1 MRPMLLVL
9 VAMCAAPLV
18 AAENKFPYKAFINT
32 DEVYVRSGPGQSYY
46 PTDKLAIGQE
56 VEVYRHDPGGWYA
69 VRPVEGSFCWVNTRF
84 LELKSDGIAE
94 VKADDVA
101 CRVGSRFSDVRDII
115 GVKLKKGELIEL
127 VDERELRR
135 SDNAWCRIA
144 PPPGDFRWVYAK
156 YVDPDYPRDG
166 LRKPRHGHHG
176 PETPEPEVVA
186 APVAP
191 SVLSTPLP
199 DGPLSPEQFR
209 REIEAIELELAIV
222 LAEEPEIWSFASL
235 RKRSEAL
242 LERADAAVERGHA
255 RVLLGKIDR
264 YEGIKQRYESIEL
277 AREETERTARLFSG
291 VRTAQ
296 RAMVPPPQPA
306 NRFDGKGR
314 LIEVRAAKPGSP
326 RYALVDERG
335 SITTYVTPSPGM
347 NLRPYVGKQVGITGT
362 RGYVPDQKSQ
372 HLMARHIGPAE
383 GSVMR

>member
-1 MRPMLLVL
+1 M
-9 VAMCAAPLV
+9 A
-18 AAENKFPYKAFINT
+18 AAEDKFPYKAFINT

-46 PTDKLAIGQE
+46 PTDRLALGAE

-69 VRPVEGSFCWVNTRF
+69 VRPVENSFCWVNSRF
-84 LELKSDGIAE
+84 LELKSDGLAE
-94 VKADDVA
+94 VKADEVA
-101 CRVGSRFSDVRDII
+101 CRVGSRFSEVRDII
-115 GVKLKKGELIEL
+115 GVKLKKGELVEL
-127 VDERELRR
+127 VDERELRS

-144 PPPGDFRWVYAK
+144 PPPGDFRWVYGK

-166 LRKPRHGHHG
+166 LRKANRDDQSDASAA
-176 PETPEPEVVA
+176 EVVD

-199 DGPLSPEQFR
+199 EGKLSPEQFR

-222 LAEEPEIWSFASL
+222 LAEEPAIWSFASL
-235 RKRSEAL
+235 RKRTEAL

-264 YEGIKQRYESIEL
+264 YEGIKQRYESIDL

-296 RAMVPPPQPA
+296 RAMVPPPA
-306 NRFDGKGR
+306 RGNRFDGTGR
-314 LIEVRAAKPGSP
+314 LIEVQAAKPGGP

-335 SITTYVTPSPGM
+335 AITTYVTPAPGM
-347 NLRPYVGKQVGITGT
+347 NLRSYVGKQVGITGT
-362 RGYVPDQKSQ
+362 RGYVPDQKAQ
-372 HLMARHIGPAE
+372 HVMARHVGPTE